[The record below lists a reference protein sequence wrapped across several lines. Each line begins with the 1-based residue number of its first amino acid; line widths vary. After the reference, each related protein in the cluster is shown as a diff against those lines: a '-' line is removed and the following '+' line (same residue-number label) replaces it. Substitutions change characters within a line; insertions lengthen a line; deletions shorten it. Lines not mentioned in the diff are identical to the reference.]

1 MCEQQQVMEE
11 QDQLEQTI
19 DDIKLKMASLL
30 TDIDLLLPRDERLAM
45 LNTLANVAGQKYQA
59 IEQENE

>member
-1 MCEQQQVMEE
+1 MCDQQQVMEE

>member
-1 MCEQQQVMEE
+1 MCDQQQVMEE

-19 DDIKLKMASLL
+19 NDIKIKMASLL
-30 TDIDLLLPRDERLAM
+30 TDIDMLLPRDERLAM
-45 LNTLANVAGQKYQA
+45 LNTLANVANHKYQA